1 MNYGDAQLVSTDSTS
16 DYFAQ
21 ARIDRMNSKEKGNT
35 TEKTQVVDSKND
47 NTEAKD
53 ESKNND
59 KKEETSSLEKN
70 AYPEVN
76 SLINSFYEA
85 WGRKD
90 IEQMKQLTDNLD
102 AADEAK
108 VTNSTYIE
116 SYNDITV
123 YTKPGLTDDSYV
135 VYASY
140 KLKFTD
146 TSSHRRAGGL
156 HR

>member
-1 MNYGDAQLVSTDSTS
+1 
-16 DYFAQ
+16 
-21 ARIDRMNSKEKGNT
+21 
-35 TEKTQVVDSKND
+35 
-47 NTEAKD
+47 
-53 ESKNND
+53 
-59 KKEETSSLEKN
+59 
-70 AYPEVN
+70 
-76 SLINSFYEA
+76 
-85 WGRKD
+85 
-90 IEQMKQLTDNLD
+90 MKQLTDNLD

-146 TSSHRRAGGL
+146 IKAEAPGLSQLYVMKNEDGSYIIHNDSSDEKN
-156 HR
+156 

>member
-1 MNYGDAQLVSTDSTS
+1 MR
-16 DYFAQ
+16 
-21 ARIDRMNSKEKGNT
+21 ARTMTKRRN
-35 TEKTQVVDSKND
+35 
-47 NTEAKD
+47 
-53 ESKNND
+53 
-59 KKEETSSLEKN
+59 LFFRKN

-146 TSSHRRAGGL
+146 IKAEAPGLSQLYVMKNEDGSYIIHNDSSDEKLMPIFRK
-156 HR
+156 

>member
-1 MNYGDAQLVSTDSTS
+1 MLCCLYTDSS
-16 DYFAQ
+16 FRFERGVDPDIQVYALKR
-21 ARIDRMNSKEKGNT
+21 AALLMKE
-35 TEKTQVVDSKND
+35 
-47 NTEAKD
+47 
-53 ESKNND
+53 
-59 KKEETSSLEKN
+59 L
-70 AYPEVN
+70 
-76 SLINSFYEA
+76 
-85 WGRKD
+85 RKD

-146 TSSHRRAGGL
+146 IKAEAPGL
-156 HR
+156 SQLYVMKNEDGSYIMAKYAYYRTHYLDRDTTHLPVDNRYWLTKSTDISAV